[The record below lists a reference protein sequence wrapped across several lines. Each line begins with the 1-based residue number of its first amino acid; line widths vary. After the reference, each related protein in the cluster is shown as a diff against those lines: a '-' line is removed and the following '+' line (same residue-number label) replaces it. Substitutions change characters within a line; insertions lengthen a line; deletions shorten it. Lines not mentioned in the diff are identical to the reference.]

1 MKTCKTGCGK
11 MKAGGSVK
19 KVKKMATG
27 GQALNKAK
35 GFAPAQ
41 KGGDNVSKNIFGVP
55 NAGPTG
61 PNRTGTYDY
70 KKGGSIKKYQDGGD
84 MDFKKKPALSTR
96 SSKIG
101 AGIIG
106 SGIAGIGAKFIA
118 DKIKEKKAAKKAA
131 EEKKKKETTKA
142 KFGASVNVQRGY
154 PGKIRS
160 AGDQGYTSV
169 GNREP
174 ERTKF
179 QKGGSTYLGGPSGGP
194 TPGTIIMR
202 ADKEARSKYF
212 TPDNIRKEGIKLS
225 DKEIERKVKVA
236 TDSLYNKYMK
246 DANLTPE
253 KKSTTKKSTTK
264 KAGAIAAG
272 ATKKMAA
279 GGSLKPVP
287 AGKVGLSKL
296 PTAVRNKMGY
306 QKKGGSVKK

>member
-11 MKAGGSVK
+11 MKAGGSIK
-19 KVKKMATG
+19 KLAKG

-35 GFAPAQ
+35 GFAKAQ
-41 KGGDNVSKNIFGVP
+41 TGGDNVSKNIYGVP

-61 PNRTGTYDY
+61 PNRQGIDTM
-70 KKGGSIKKYQDGGD
+70 KKGGMVKKYQDGGPTIPGLI
-84 MDFKKKPALSTR
+84 KKDRREIMRTPSGRAGVITSLVGSAA
-96 SSKIG
+96 IG
-101 AGIIG
+101 G
-106 SGIAGIGAKFIA
+106 KMIA
-118 DKIKEKKAAKKAA
+118 DKIKSKKAEKKAS

-142 KFGASVNVQRGY
+142 KFGASTPVKASCKQGMVRG
-154 PGKIRS
+154 
-160 AGDQGYTSV
+160 AD
-169 GNREP
+169 GNCVMSRP
-174 ERTKF
+174 KF

-194 TPGTIIMR
+194 TPGTIVMR

-225 DKEIERKVKVA
+225 DKEIEKKVKVA
-236 TDSLYNKYMK
+236 TDSLYKKYMK
-246 DANLTPE
+246 DAKLTPE
-253 KKSTTKKSTTK
+253 KKSTTKKP
-264 KAGAIAAG
+264 AA
-272 ATKKMAA
+272 KKMAT

>member
-11 MKAGGSVK
+11 MKAGGSIK
-19 KVKKMATG
+19 KLAKG

-35 GFAPAQ
+35 GFGKATT
-41 KGGDNVSKNIFGVP
+41 GGDNVSKNIFGIP
-55 NAGPTG
+55 NAGTTG
-61 PNRTGTYDY
+61 PNRTATYDY
-70 KKGGSIKKYQDGGD
+70 KKGGSVKKLKKAQSGAEVDLD
-84 MDFKKKPALSTR
+84 APPFKTK

-106 SGIAGIGAKFIA
+106 SGILGVATKAIA
-118 DKIKEKKAAKKAA
+118 DKVKAKKAAKKAID
-131 EEKKKKETTKA
+131 EKKKKETTKA

-160 AGDQGYTSV
+160 AGDQGYTAV
-169 GNREP
+169 GMREP

-212 TPDNIRKEGIKLS
+212 TPDNIRKEGIKLT
-225 DKEIERKVKVA
+225 DKQIEKKVKAA
-236 TDSLYNKYMK
+236 TDSLYDKYMK
-246 DANLTPE
+246 EAKLTPE
-253 KKSTTKKSTTK
+253 KKSTSKKSTTK
-264 KAGAIAAG
+264 KP
-272 ATKKMAA
+272 ATKKMST

>member
-11 MKAGGSVK
+11 MKAGGSI
-19 KVKKMATG
+19 KKMAKG

-41 KGGDNVSKNIFGVP
+41 KGGDNVKMGIYGMS
-55 NAGPTG
+55 NAGTTG

-70 KKGGSIKKYQDGGD
+70 KKGGAIKKHQNGGPTIAESIKQDRREIMRTPSG
-84 MDFKKKPALSTR
+84 
-96 SSKIG
+96 KI
-101 AGIIG
+101 GIIG
-106 SGIAGIGAKFIA
+106 SALGSAAIGAKMIA
-118 DKIKEKKAAKKAA
+118 DKIKSKKAEKKST

-160 AGDQGYTSV
+160 AGDQGYTAV

-179 QKGGSTYLGGPSGGP
+179 QKGGSTYLGGPSGGL
-194 TPGTIIMR
+194 TPGTIAMR

-225 DKEIERKVKVA
+225 DKDIEKKVKVA
-236 TDSLYNKYMK
+236 TDSLYKKYMK
-246 DANLTPE
+246 DAKLTPE
-253 KKSTTKKSTTK
+253 KKSTTKKS
-264 KAGAIAAG
+264 GA
-272 ATKKMAA
+272 KKMAT
-279 GGSLKPVP
+279 GGSLKPVNKSANP
-287 AGKVGLSKL
+287 GLAKL

>member
-70 KKGGSIKKYQDGGD
+70 KKGGSVKKYQDGGETIPGLI
-84 MDFKKKPALSTR
+84 KKDRKEIMRTPSGKL
-96 SSKIG
+96 G
-101 AGIIG
+101 VIG
-106 SGIAGIGAKFIA
+106 SVVGSAAVGAKMIA
-118 DKIKEKKAAKKAA
+118 DKVKSKKAEKKEA
-131 EEKKKKETTKA
+131 EEKKKKAAATPKA
-142 KFGASVNVQRGY
+142 KFGSSVNVQRGY

-160 AGDQGYTSV
+160 AGDQGYTAV
-169 GNREP
+169 GKREP
-174 ERTKF
+174 SRTKF
-179 QKGGSTYLGGPSGGP
+179 QKGGSNDNIGGPSDLK
-194 TPGTIIMR
+194 TPGTMIMR
-202 ADKEARSKYF
+202 ADKNARSKYY

-225 DKEIERKVKVA
+225 DKEIEKKVKVA
-236 TDSLYNKYMK
+236 TDSLYKKYMK
-246 DANLTPE
+246 DAKLTPE
-253 KKSTTKKSTTK
+253 KKSTTKKP
-264 KAGAIAAG
+264 AA
-272 ATKKMAA
+272 KKMAT
-279 GGSLKPVP
+279 GGSLKPVS
-287 AGKVGLSKL
+287 ADKVGLAKL

>member
-41 KGGDNVSKNIFGVP
+41 KGGDNVKMGIYGMS
-55 NAGPTG
+55 NAGTTG
-61 PNRTGTYDY
+61 PNRTAGYDY

-84 MDFKKKPALSTR
+84 MNFKKKPALSTR
-96 SSKIG
+96 SAKIG
-101 AGIIG
+101 VGTTVAGALG
-106 SGIAGIGAKFIA
+106 VASKAIA
-118 DKIKEKKAAKKAA
+118 DKVRARQIEKKAA
-131 EEKKKKETTKA
+131 EEKKKKEAAAPKA

-160 AGDQGYTSV
+160 AGDQGYTAI
-169 GNREP
+169 GKREP
-174 ERTKF
+174 ARTKF
-179 QKGGSTYLGGPSGGP
+179 QKGGSNDNIGGPSDLK
-194 TPGTIIMR
+194 TPGTMIML
-202 ADKEARSKYF
+202 ADKNARSKYF

-225 DKEIERKVKVA
+225 DKEIEKRIKIAK
-236 TDSLYNKYMK
+236 DSLYKKYMK
-246 DANLTPE
+246 DAKLTPE
-253 KKSTTKKSTTK
+253 KKSTTKKP
-264 KAGAIAAG
+264 AA
-272 ATKKMAA
+272 KKMAK

-287 AGKVGLSKL
+287 ADKVGLSKL

>member
-41 KGGDNVSKNIFGVP
+41 KGGSNVSKQIYGIP
-55 NAGPTG
+55 NAGTTG
-61 PNRTGTYDY
+61 PNRTAGYDY
-70 KKGGSIKKYQDGGD
+70 KKGGSVKKYQDGGD
-84 MDFKKKPALSTR
+84 TDFKKKPALYTK

-106 SGIAGIGAKFIA
+106 SGLVGIGAKVIA
-118 DKIKEKKAAKKAA
+118 DKIKAKKAAKKEA
-131 EEKKKKETTKA
+131 EEKKKKAAETPKA

-160 AGDQGYTSV
+160 AGDQGYTAI
-169 GNREP
+169 GKREP
-174 ERTKF
+174 ARNKF
-179 QKGGSTYLGGPSGGP
+179 QKGGSNDNIGGPSDLK
-194 TPGTIIMR
+194 TPGTMAML
-202 ADKEARSKYF
+202 ADKDARSKYF

-225 DKEIERKVKVA
+225 DKEIEKKIKIA
-236 TDSLYNKYMK
+236 KDSLYKKYMK

-253 KKSTTKKSTTK
+253 KKSTTKKMG
-264 KAGAIAAG
+264 AGAA
-272 ATKKMAA
+272 KKMAK

-296 PTAVRNKMGY
+296 PTAVRNKMGF